1 MPRRKKKGLPRRT
14 QVKIRAIPL
23 IPMPKS
29 VFYSLIRQACRTG
42 IVPQHLELTTMDW
55 AKGTGNK
62 LRSGST
68 LDASDHDALKLAYKV
83 LTESDIRIERVK

>member
-1 MPRRKKKGLPRRT
+1 
-14 QVKIRAIPL
+14 
-23 IPMPKS
+23 
-29 VFYSLIRQACRTG
+29 
-42 IVPQHLELTTMDW
+42 MDW